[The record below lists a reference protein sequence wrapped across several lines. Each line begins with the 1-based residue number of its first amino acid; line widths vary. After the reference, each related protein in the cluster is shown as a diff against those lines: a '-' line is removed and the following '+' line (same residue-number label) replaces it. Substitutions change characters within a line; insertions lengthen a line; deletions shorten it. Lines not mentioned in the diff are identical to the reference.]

1 MESNVV
7 EVQFVYAPRVNGFA
21 VIVSIDNDV
30 DVQMSLA
37 ELKEQFPM
45 LCAGLSQMF
54 DVRPDNVEW
63 SWTAQDECQYG
74 TLHDVGDVCRCGDL
88 E

>member
-54 DVRPDNVEW
+54 DVRPDNPDWE
-63 SWTAQDECQYG
+63 
-74 TLHDVGDVCRCGDL
+74 
-88 E
+88 